1 MNVNDHPSVEML
13 RQLGGQRFIAMTGAK
28 DFMSADN
35 PQPRLIFRL
44 PSNMTKGRGTHFEI
58 SLTPNDTYLLVYFKM
73 RKGKRIFIEPSR
85 SDVYVEDLQR
95 HFTDMTGLDTH
106 L

>member
-1 MNVNDHPSVEML
+1 MPTVTDHPSVEML

-44 PSNMTKGRGTHFEI
+44 PRDLTKVRGTHFEI

-73 RKGKRIFIEPSR
+73 RKGERKFVEVRRET
-85 SDVYVEDLQR
+85 YAEDLQR
-95 HFTDMTGLDTH
+95 HFTEMTGLDTH

>member
-1 MNVNDHPSVEML
+1 MRLTVTEHPSVEML
-13 RQLGGQRFIAMTGAK
+13 RQLGGQRFVAMTGAK

-44 PSNMTKGRGTHFEI
+44 PANMTNERGTHFEI
-58 SLTPNDTYLLVYFKM
+58 SLLPSDTYLCVFFKM
-73 RKGKRIFIEPSR
+73 RKGERNIIDRGE
-85 SDVYVEDLQR
+85 YMVEDLQAA
-95 HFTDMTGLDTH
+95 FTSMTGLDTH